1 MKSIPIGILSFFIC
15 LTTLSQNKVNFISP
29 LDIPL
34 QLSGNFGEL
43 RPGHFHAGLDIRTQ
57 GKVGLKI
64 YAIESGYVSRIAA
77 SEGGYGK
84 AIYITHANGY
94 TSVYAHLRNYN
105 GAIERLAKAIQ
116 YDQRAFQ
123 FDSTL
128 TDTNL
133 IVSKGDIIGF
143 SGNTGG
149 SAGPHLHFEI
159 RNTLTEHPINPLHFG
174 FDITD
179 NIAPKIYALGI
190 YPLSVTSNV
199 NGSNEKKI
207 LKTVGNGKEYE
218 IESGKSIT
226 VNGKIGFGIY
236 TRDKIT
242 GSPFNFGIYSIELFK
257 ENQLVYKH
265 QLDSLNFETSRSIN
279 AHMDFYEA
287 TKKKRKIQ
295 RSFLLPGN
303 KLNTYSSVVNNGE
316 FFFLK
321 DDTIAM
327 KYIIKDYSGNTSI
340 INFKVISSSNPLPYL
355 QTKPLAMLN
364 YGIENKFKDS
374 IVSIN
379 FPATCLY
386 QNTPLNISYDPAIGR
401 CAAPIAF
408 INTMYDPLNDFI
420 DLSFD
425 ISTVLKEDRS
435 KAVIVSL
442 NTQKQILAAEGGK
455 IDSNWITC
463 KTRSFGPYT
472 VFIDKKAPKI
482 TAKNFIP
489 KATYLSSKRL
499 YFHCTD
505 DISGL
510 GSYEAYIDE
519 KWILIEYEKNRKQV
533 FFELDNI
540 TKTKDKHTLK
550 IRIQDKVGN
559 TSEFA
564 STFIY

>member
-1 MKSIPIGILSFFIC
+1 M
-15 LTTLSQNKVNFISP
+15 
-29 LDIPL
+29 
-34 QLSGNFGEL
+34 
-43 RPGHFHAGLDIRTQ
+43 
-57 GKVGLKI
+57 
-64 YAIESGYVSRIAA
+64 
-77 SEGGYGK
+77 
-84 AIYITHANGY
+84 
-94 TSVYAHLRNYN
+94 
-105 GAIERLAKAIQ
+105 
-116 YDQRAFQ
+116 
-123 FDSTL
+123 
-128 TDTNL
+128 
-133 IVSKGDIIGF
+133 
-143 SGNTGG
+143 
-149 SAGPHLHFEI
+149 
-159 RNTLTEHPINPLHFG
+159 HFG

-199 NGSNEKKI
+199 NGSNEKQI

-218 IESGKSIT
+218 IESGQSIT

-279 AHMDFYEA
+279 AHMDFHEA
-287 TKKKRKIQ
+287 TKKNRKIQ

-321 DDTIAM
+321 DDTVAM

-340 INFKVISSSNPLPYL
+340 INFKVISSSNPLSYL

-374 IVSIN
+374 TVSIN

-386 QNTPLNISYDPAIGR
+386 KNTPLNISYDPAIGR
-401 CAAPIAF
+401 CATPIAF
-408 INTMYDPLNDFI
+408 INTLYDPLNDYI

-442 NTQKQILAAEGGK
+442 NAQKQILAAEGGK

-482 TAKNFIP
+482 TAKNFTP

-499 YFHCTD
+499 YFYCTD

-533 FFELDNI
+533 FFELDNVA
-540 TKTKDKHTLK
+540 KTTGKHTLK
-550 IRIQDKVGN
+550 IRVQDKVGN

>member
-1 MKSIPIGILSFFIC
+1 M
-15 LTTLSQNKVNFISP
+15 
-29 LDIPL
+29 DIPL

-43 RPGHFHAGLDIRTQ
+43 RPNHFHAGLDIRTQ

-64 YAIESGYVSRIAA
+64 YSIESGYVSRIAA

-84 AIYITHANGY
+84 VIYITHPNGY
-94 TSVYAHLRNYN
+94 TSVYAHLRKFE
-105 GAIERLAKAIQ
+105 GVIDRLAKDIQ
-116 YDQRAFQ
+116 YEQRAFQ

-128 TDTNL
+128 IDTNL
-133 IVSKGDIIGF
+133 TVSKGDIIGY
-143 SGNTGG
+143 SRNTGG

-174 FDITD
+174 FDIKD

-199 NGSNEKKI
+199 NGKNEKYI
-207 LKTVGNGKEYE
+207 LKTVGNGKQYE
-218 IESGKSIT
+218 IEAGKSIT

-236 TRDKIT
+236 TRDKLT

-279 AHMDFYEA
+279 AHMDFHEA

-295 RSFLLPGN
+295 RSFLLQGN

-321 DDTIAM
+321 EDTIAM
-327 KYIIKDYSGNTSI
+327 KYIVKDYIGNTSVI
-340 INFKVISSSNPLPYL
+340 YFNVISSSNKLSYF
-355 QTKPLAMLN
+355 QNKPLAMLSYGEEN
-364 YGIENKFKDS
+364 YFKDALLK
-374 IVSIN
+374 IK
-379 FPATCLY
+379 FPASCLY
-386 QNTPLNISYDPAIGR
+386 QNTPLNISYAPAIGR
-401 CAAPIAF
+401 CVTPIAF
-408 INTMYDPLNDFI
+408 INTLYDPLNDYM

-425 ISTVLKEDRS
+425 ISNIAKENRS

-442 NTQKQILAAEGGK
+442 NAKKQILAAEGG
-455 IDSNWITC
+455 ITDSNWITC

-472 VFIDKKAPKI
+472 VFIDKNAPKI
-482 TAKNFIP
+482 RAKNFTP
-489 KATYLSSKRL
+489 GTTYPSSKRL
-499 YFHCTD
+499 YFHCSD

-510 GSYEAYIDE
+510 GNYEAYIDG
-519 KWILIEYEKNRKQV
+519 KWTLIEYEKNRKQL
-533 FFELDNI
+533 FFELDNVTN
-540 TKTKDKHTLK
+540 TKGNHIIK
-550 IRIQDKVGN
+550 IVIQDKVGN
-559 TSEFA
+559 KKEYA
-564 STFIY
+564 LNFIY

>member
-1 MKSIPIGILSFFIC
+1 MKSIAFGILSFFFS
-15 LTTLSQNKVNFISP
+15 LTAVSQNNINFRSP
-29 LDIPL
+29 MDIPL

-43 RPGHFHAGLDIRTQ
+43 RPNHFHAGLDIRTQ

-64 YAIESGYVSRIAA
+64 YSIESGYVSRIAA

-84 AIYITHANGY
+84 VIYITHPNGY
-94 TSVYAHLRNYN
+94 TSVYAHLRKFE
-105 GAIERLAKAIQ
+105 GVIDRLAKDIQ
-116 YDQRAFQ
+116 YEQRAFQ

-128 TDTNL
+128 IDTNL
-133 IVSKGDIIGF
+133 TVSKGDIIGY

-174 FDITD
+174 FDIKD

-199 NGSNEKKI
+199 NGKNEKYI
-207 LKTVGNGKEYE
+207 LKTVGNGKQYE
-218 IESGKSIT
+218 IEAGKSIT

-236 TRDKIT
+236 TRDKLT

-279 AHMDFYEA
+279 AHMDFHEA

-295 RSFLLPGN
+295 RSFLLQGN

-327 KYIIKDYSGNTSI
+327 KYIVKDYIGNTSV
-340 INFKVISSSNPLPYL
+340 INFNVISSSNKLSYF
-355 QTKPLAMLN
+355 QNKPLAMLSYGEEN
-364 YGIENKFKDS
+364 YFKDALLK
-374 IVSIN
+374 IK
-379 FPATCLY
+379 FPASCLY
-386 QNTPLNISYDPAIGR
+386 QNTPLNISYAPAIGR
-401 CAAPIAF
+401 CVTPIAF
-408 INTMYDPLNDFI
+408 INTLYDPLNDYM

-425 ISTVLKEDRS
+425 ISNIAKENRS

-442 NTQKQILAAEGGK
+442 NAKKQILAAEGGVT
-455 IDSNWITC
+455 DSNWITC

-472 VFIDKKAPKI
+472 VFIDKNAPKI
-482 TAKNFIP
+482 RAKNFTP
-489 KATYLSSKRL
+489 GTTYSSSKRL
-499 YFHCTD
+499 YFHCSD

-510 GSYEAYIDE
+510 GNYEAYIDG
-519 KWILIEYEKNRKQV
+519 KWTLIEYEKNRKQL
-533 FFELDNI
+533 FFELDNVAN
-540 TKTKDKHTLK
+540 TKGNHIIK
-550 IRIQDKVGN
+550 IVIQDKVGN
-559 TSEFA
+559 KKEYA
-564 STFIY
+564 SNFIY

>member
-1 MKSIPIGILSFFIC
+1 MKSIAFGILSFFFC
-15 LTTLSQNKVNFISP
+15 LTAVSQNNINFRSP
-29 LDIPL
+29 MDIPL

-43 RPGHFHAGLDIRTQ
+43 RPNHFHAGLDIRTQ

-64 YAIESGYVSRIAA
+64 YSIESGYVSRIAA

-84 AIYITHANGY
+84 VIYITHPNGY
-94 TSVYAHLRNYN
+94 TSVYAHLRKFE
-105 GAIERLAKAIQ
+105 GVIDRLAKDIQ
-116 YDQRAFQ
+116 YEQRAFQ

-128 TDTNL
+128 IDTNL
-133 IVSKGDIIGF
+133 TVSKGDIIGY

-174 FDITD
+174 FDIKD

-199 NGSNEKKI
+199 NGKNEKYI
-207 LKTVGNGKEYE
+207 LKTVGNGKQYE
-218 IESGKSIT
+218 IETGKSIT

-236 TRDKIT
+236 TRDKLT

-279 AHMDFYEA
+279 AHMDFHEA

-295 RSFLLPGN
+295 RSFLLQGN

-327 KYIIKDYSGNTSI
+327 KYIVKDYIGNTSV
-340 INFKVISSSNPLPYL
+340 INFNVISSSNKLSYF
-355 QTKPLAMLN
+355 QNKPLAMLSYGEEN
-364 YGIENKFKDS
+364 YFKDALLK
-374 IVSIN
+374 IK
-379 FPATCLY
+379 FPASCLY
-386 QNTPLNISYDPAIGR
+386 QNTPLNISYAPAIGR
-401 CAAPIAF
+401 CVTPIAF
-408 INTMYDPLNDFI
+408 INTLYDPLNDYM

-425 ISTVLKEDRS
+425 ISNIAKENRS

-442 NTQKQILAAEGGK
+442 NAKKQILAAEGG
-455 IDSNWITC
+455 ITDSNWITC

-472 VFIDKKAPKI
+472 VFIDKNAPKI
-482 TAKNFIP
+482 RAKNFTP
-489 KATYLSSKRL
+489 GTTYSSSKRL
-499 YFHCTD
+499 YFHCSD

-510 GSYEAYIDE
+510 GNYEAYIDG
-519 KWILIEYEKNRKQV
+519 KWTLIEYEKNRKQL
-533 FFELDNI
+533 FFELDNVAN
-540 TKTKDKHTLK
+540 TKGNHIIK
-550 IRIQDKVGN
+550 IVIQDKVGN
-559 TSEFA
+559 KKEYA
-564 STFIY
+564 LNFIY

>member
-1 MKSIPIGILSFFIC
+1 M
-15 LTTLSQNKVNFISP
+15 
-29 LDIPL
+29 DIPL

-43 RPGHFHAGLDIRTQ
+43 RPNHFHAGLDIRTQ

-64 YAIESGYVSRIAA
+64 YSIESGYVSRIAA

-84 AIYITHANGY
+84 VIYITHPNGY
-94 TSVYAHLRNYN
+94 TSVYAHLRKFE
-105 GAIERLAKAIQ
+105 GVIDRLAKDIQ
-116 YDQRAFQ
+116 YEQRAFQ

-128 TDTNL
+128 IDTNL
-133 IVSKGDIIGF
+133 TVSKGDIIGY

-174 FDITD
+174 FDIKD

-199 NGSNEKKI
+199 NGKNEKYI
-207 LKTVGNGKEYE
+207 LKTVGNGKQYE
-218 IESGKSIT
+218 IEAGKSIT

-236 TRDKIT
+236 TRDKLT

-279 AHMDFYEA
+279 AHMDFHEA

-295 RSFLLPGN
+295 RSFLLQGN

-327 KYIIKDYSGNTSI
+327 KYIVKDCIGNTSV
-340 INFKVISSSNPLPYL
+340 INFNVISSSNKLSYF
-355 QTKPLAMLN
+355 QNKPLAMLSYGEEN
-364 YGIENKFKDS
+364 YFKDALLK
-374 IVSIN
+374 IK
-379 FPATCLY
+379 FPASCLY
-386 QNTPLNISYDPAIGR
+386 QNTPLNISYAPAIGR
-401 CAAPIAF
+401 CVTPIAF
-408 INTMYDPLNDFI
+408 INTLYDPLNDYM

-425 ISTVLKEDRS
+425 ISNIAKENRS

-442 NTQKQILAAEGGK
+442 NAKKQILAAEGG
-455 IDSNWITC
+455 ITDSNWITC

-472 VFIDKKAPKI
+472 VFIDKNAPKI
-482 TAKNFIP
+482 RAKNFTP
-489 KATYLSSKRL
+489 GTTYSSSKRL
-499 YFHCTD
+499 YFHCSD

-510 GSYEAYIDE
+510 GNYEAYIDG
-519 KWILIEYEKNRKQV
+519 KWTLIEYEKNRKQL
-533 FFELDNI
+533 FFELDNVAN
-540 TKTKDKHTLK
+540 TKGNHIIK
-550 IRIQDKVGN
+550 IVIQDKVGN
-559 TSEFA
+559 KKEYA
-564 STFIY
+564 SNFIY